1 MFRGRNVSQGR
12 GYGKGLGKQRP
23 LLLQLNP
30 EGDLRAGCGHV
41 KTRRN
46 DALFYLY
53 LLKKEDE
60 ENVAYILEKY
70 PSMELVPIDKEQ
82 FKGLSDGFGYP
93 QTARLFP
100 HRIQGEGH
108 FLALF
113 HKKED
118 ENGSGSGAAVL
129 RLSGDEKRLQRAKEA
144 GKQEDLMKFLKNC
157 RKEWDLGCIY
167 IRDEQVY
174 YLPEGLKTGLPLRF
188 LRTGLHLGELKKG
201 RFEPSQAFAMALKR
215 RISGTP

>member
-1 MFRGRNVSQGR
+1 MHF
-12 GYGKGLGKQRP
+12 
-23 LLLQLNP
+23 
-30 EGDLRAGCGHV
+30 
-41 KTRRN
+41 
-46 DALFYLY
+46 
-53 LLKKEDE
+53 
-60 ENVAYILEKY
+60 LEKY

-129 RLSGDEKRLQRAKEA
+129 RLSGRWCKRLQSGPR
-144 GKQEDLMKFLKNC
+144 KQGN
-157 RKEWDLGCIY
+157 RKI
-167 IRDEQVY
+167 
-174 YLPEGLKTGLPLRF
+174 
-188 LRTGLHLGELKKG
+188 
-201 RFEPSQAFAMALKR
+201 
-215 RISGTP
+215 

>member
-1 MFRGRNVSQGR
+1 M
-12 GYGKGLGKQRP
+12 
-23 LLLQLNP
+23 
-30 EGDLRAGCGHV
+30 
-41 KTRRN
+41 
-46 DALFYLY
+46 LY
-53 LLKKEDE
+53 STCTFSKKEDE

-118 ENGSGSGAAVL
+118 ENGSGSGNRQL
-129 RLSGDEKRLQRAKEA
+129 CRYWRLLDPEKGKLNKASLKIRKSA
-144 GKQEDLMKFLKNC
+144 G
-157 RKEWDLGCIY
+157 
-167 IRDEQVY
+167 
-174 YLPEGLKTGLPLRF
+174 
-188 LRTGLHLGELKKG
+188 
-201 RFEPSQAFAMALKR
+201 S
-215 RISGTP
+215 